1 MNNQIKIIL
10 VAFGVIVPVMSFALW
25 NVDSPAELPDSDLE
39 IQKINVLA
47 SFYPIEE
54 FTKKVGKDKVNVS
67 LLVNPGAEPHD
78 WEPQVKDLQRI
89 QETDLIIING
99 LGFETWIDDV
109 AEINSDVNVIDTS
122 NGIDPIYIESD
133 YRLQISA
140 KSKELT
146 TDPHIWLN
154 PITIK
159 TQVQNIADALIEFD
173 PQNKIY
179 YQNNADAYKLEL
191 DSMDKKIRNELAQ
204 CSKKDFF
211 AFHDAFSYFAQEYGL
226 NQHTVLKSIDP
237 LSEPSPQDIQEVIDL
252 ARILNANVIFT
263 EEGVNPKMSQVIAD
277 EIGSKVLM
285 LSPLEFGDEDGTF
298 MERMDN
304 NLINLKDALCN

>member
-1 MNNQIKIIL
+1 
-10 VAFGVIVPVMSFALW
+10 MSFALW